1 MKRKNVS
8 LIAGAAVCT
17 LTVLLTVMYAVVSG
31 MFVHAEYTPPCDTES
46 ISVEAIQTVTE
57 RGLISTEQ
65 HAGAVY
71 FYPDRSVTRGELAK
85 TLCILLS
92 LPVKQYAETPLGFAD
107 EATIPEADLPYI
119 RAVLAEGYIRL
130 FGDYTFR
137 ANDVLSREET
147 ADIFGSLLSGAVSTG
162 KSEALTDFEAVS
174 AHFKENAKKAVDYGI
189 MIGYPDGT
197 FRPKEALTRK
207 ELALLL
213 HRLLQNEHFIKRNS

>member
-31 MFVHAEYTPPCDTES
+31 MFVHAEYIPPCDTDS
-46 ISVEAIQTVTE
+46 IAAEAIQTVTKS
-57 RGLISTEQ
+57 GLISTEQ

-85 TLCILLS
+85 TLCVLLS
-92 LPVKQYAETPLGFAD
+92 LPVRQYEKAPLGFAD
-107 EATIPEADLPYI
+107 EASIPEADLPYI
-119 RAVLAEGYIRL
+119 RAVLVGGYIRL

-137 ANDVLSREET
+137 ADDVLSREET

-162 KSEALTDFEAVS
+162 KSEALTDFETVS
-174 AHFKENAKKAVDYGI
+174 DHFKTNAKKAVEYGI
-189 MIGYPDGT
+189 MIGYPDET
-197 FRPKEALTRK
+197 FRPKETLTRK
-207 ELALLL
+207 ELAMLL